1 MKAVL
6 ESTGKSVVYGT
17 TVTVLLSF
25 VPETPARMLNS
36 DPGAALLL
44 EESDRLEIG

>member
-1 MKAVL
+1 MKVVL

-17 TVTVLLSF
+17 TVLLSF
-25 VPETPARMLNS
+25 VPETPARMLNL

-44 EESDRLEIG
+44 EESDRLESG